1 MSIFTDWGSTEAER
15 AQTYAC
21 DRLLPDATAH
31 MFRAVDI
38 SAPPSLVFRWL
49 CQLRVAAYSY
59 DRLDQGG
66 RQSPR
71 TRDPENEQLAI
82 GQDVMGIFRLIEF
95 ERDRHLT
102 LQLKETERYG
112 EMTVTYHVS
121 AHSSGSGTR
130 LFVKITSRPRRQL
143 IHGMLAIGDLVMM
156 RKQLLTLKELAE
168 QEATATGNRSE
179 S

>member
-15 AQTYAC
+15 AQTYPC
-21 DRLLPDATAH
+21 DRHLPEATAAL
-31 MFRAVDI
+31 FRAVDI

-82 GQDVMGIFRLIEF
+82 GQDVMSIFRLIEF

-112 EMTVTYHVS
+112 QMTVTYQVTGK
-121 AHSSGSGTR
+121 GSGCR
-130 LFVKITSRPRRQL
+130 LFVKIAALPRRQL
-143 IHGMLAIGDLVMM
+143 IHGMLAVGDLVMM
-156 RKQLLTLKELAE
+156 RKQLLTIKELAE
-168 QEATATGNRSE
+168 QEAASGA
-179 S
+179 